1 MSGERDPRSQIPPAR
16 GAPKVVLASASA
28 VRRTM
33 LESAGVSVI
42 VDPGRADEEEI
53 KRAMKAA
60 GAPAEAA
67 AEKLAE
73 LKAQRVTSR
82 HPGALVI
89 GADQMLDCN
98 GVWFDKPADRV
109 HAAAHLAAL
118 SGKIHRLVS
127 AAVVVRDGAPIWRQV
142 GVVRLTMRVL
152 SAEFIEAYLDAVGQR
167 ALASVGAYQLEG
179 LGAQLFQRVE
189 GDYFTVLG
197 LPLLPLLGFLREHGV
212 VRD

>member
-1 MSGERDPRSQIPPAR
+1 MSDDHEPPPRIAPGPD
-16 GAPKVVLASASA
+16 APKVVLASASV

-33 LESAGVSVI
+33 LENAGVSVI
-42 VDPGRADEEEI
+42 VDAGQVDEEEI

-60 GAPAEAA
+60 GAPAQAV

-73 LKAQRVTSR
+73 LKAQRVAGR

-98 GVWFDKPADRV
+98 GVWFEKPADRT

-118 SGKIHRLVS
+118 AGKTHRLIS
-127 AAVVVRDGAPIWRQV
+127 AAVVVRNGAPIWRQV
-142 GVVRLTMRVL
+142 GVAHLAMRPL
-152 SAEFIEAYLDAVGQR
+152 SAEFIEAYLDAMGDR